1 MSFRDFKDKVDR
13 YFGFDREEVKGI
25 IIAALIFAFIIS
37 YKEWGYGQVFEVG
50 VGLKNFVNAAILSLL
65 AILVHETG
73 HKLSGVYTGFKV
85 QTKIWWY
92 GMGIALIVC
101 FLSRGNIWFLAL
113 SGITLHHLAIQ
124 RLGKFRYGER
134 PVELSM
140 IAIAGPLANIILA
153 TLLKTTIIWFPSLP
167 INAALVHK
175 AFIINWAM
183 AISNLLPIPPLDGI
197 HTFFQSRLFYISIF
211 GFMAGYGALIYFGIY
226 SWIWALVIA
235 GIAWILFYVNFE
247 RGAM

>member
-1 MSFRDFKDKVDR
+1 MGFRDFKDKVDR
-13 YFGFDREEVKGI
+13 YFRFDREEVKGI
-25 IIAALIFAFIIS
+25 IIATLIFAFIIS
-37 YKEWGYGQVFEVG
+37 YREWGYGQAFEMD
-50 VGLKNFVNAAILSLL
+50 VGLKNFVNAAIIVLL
-65 AILVHETG
+65 AILAHESG
-73 HKLSGVYTGFKV
+73 HKLFGVYHGFKV
-85 QTKIWWY
+85 KTRIWWY
-92 GMGIALIVC
+92 GMGIALLIC
-101 FLSRGNIWFLAL
+101 FLSRGRLWFLAL
-113 SGITLHHLAIQ
+113 SGMTLHHLAIQ

-140 IAIAGPLANIILA
+140 IALAGPLANIILA

-197 HTFFQSRLFYISIF
+197 HIFFQSRLFYISIF

-235 GIAWILFYVNFE
+235 GIAWILFYVYFE